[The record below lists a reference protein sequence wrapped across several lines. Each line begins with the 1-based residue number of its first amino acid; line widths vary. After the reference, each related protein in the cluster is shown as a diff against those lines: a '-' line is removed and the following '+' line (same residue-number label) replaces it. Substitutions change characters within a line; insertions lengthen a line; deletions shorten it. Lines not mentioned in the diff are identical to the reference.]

1 MTRIHIAAFLSVN
14 PVSTIVTAATES
26 VNYPHTTATFGERP
40 PSLPMDC
47 GRIVAHSESRQLG
60 SYVVSDQPLSPD
72 ESSVP
77 SPVWST
83 DLIPVDGCCSK
94 RPDTL
99 RQSA

>member
-1 MTRIHIAAFLSVN
+1 MEKPFPSRTDFEDASYRAVQ
-14 PVSTIVTAATES
+14 ATS
-26 VNYPHTTATFGERP
+26 NALFTSWPN
-40 PSLPMDC
+40 
-47 GRIVAHSESRQLG
+47 SRQSG
-60 SYVVSDQPLSPD
+60 SYVVSDEPLSP
-72 ESSVP
+72 EEPSVL